1 MQIDQFDNELM
12 DILGKRMKSVIEI
25 GKYKKQNL
33 MTILQ
38 TQRWDLILNFRVE
51 QGLKLGISEEMVMSI
66 FKSIHLESINKQEE
80 ILSKS

>member
-1 MQIDQFDNELM
+1 LM

-66 FKSIHLESINKQEE
+66 HLESINKQEE
-80 ILSKS
+80 ILSKP